1 MDAERQWLELMGHVM
16 AAPLTVLPEEHIATA
31 ITVDVCKVQVMWP
44 SVRASLGNEVT
55 FD

>member
-31 ITVDVCKVQVMWP
+31 LK
-44 SVRASLGNEVT
+44 AT
-55 FD
+55 FDAPAC